1 MSRKLLVFAVFIILV
16 YLVGLLGGVFTD
28 TGPWYQGLR
37 KPFFTPP
44 GWVIAVVWN
53 ILFLLIG
60 LSGGF
65 MYFQP
70 ERRSFF
76 TVYGLNLAL
85 NFLWSLIFFGFKS
98 PAWAFM
104 ELALLWFTIL
114 ALILLSWKRS
124 KIAAYLLIPY
134 LTWVSIAGAINFS
147 IAFLA

>member
-16 YLVGLLGGVFTD
+16 YLVGLSGGVFTD

-76 TVYGLNLAL
+76 TVYVLNLAL

-104 ELALLWFTIL
+104 ELVLLWLTIL
-114 ALILLSWKRS
+114 ALIFLSWKRV
-124 KIAAYLLIPY
+124 KLAAYLLIPY
-134 LTWVSIAGAINFS
+134 LAWVSIAGAINFS